1 VFSGSNDQKKVIPM
15 SLAVAKQFEM
25 QYAKGVIEEFR
36 EFFGLNYVEI
46 AAVLGVDRRTLL
58 RYRNQVNAPS
68 PKVLER
74 LETLIKIAA
83 LINKVFVNREE
94 GIGWICAPVPLPRH
108 RRPIDSM
115 QCWKIDEVLAL
126 PAGQYSGPII

>member
-1 VFSGSNDQKKVIPM
+1 M
-15 SLAVAKQFEM
+15 
-25 QYAKGVIEEFR
+25 
-36 EFFGLNYVEI
+36 NYVEI
-46 AAVLGVDRRTLL
+46 AAALGIDRRTLL

-68 PKVLER
+68 PKVRER
-74 LETLIKIAA
+74 LETLIQIAA
-83 LINKVFVNREE
+83 LINKVSVNREE

-108 RRPIDSM
+108 LRPIDSM